1 MKKIIIEDI
10 EFPQTL
16 RDIEKPPKQLYY
28 EGNINL
34 LKQTSIAVIGS
45 RCCSEYG
52 VKMCTKFSSELAEA
66 GRNYKWNGKGNRYG
80 SSFKLFAKWRKNNS
94 SFRMRS

>member
-34 LKQTSIAVIGS
+34 LKQKSILL
-45 RCCSEYG
+45 
-52 VKMCTKFSSELAEA
+52 TK
-66 GRNYKWNGKGNRYG
+66 RYQHEKIN
-80 SSFKLFAKWRKNNS
+80 FYLDHLICRIFTHRMLF
-94 SFRMRS
+94 